1 MLKRFDL
8 KDFIHFAYLAVI
20 ALVLAAVMA
29 IFINTSIELLNYGL
43 NQSYQ
48 KTAFDYYVYL
58 FGISFIYLSICKP
71 LIKPAHVVQEQP
83 QCPDLPLLREEIEMV
98 YLISHLLD
106 EEPIWIT
113 RDSVLNM
120 NKCMASYLNDDTLF
134 EEIETRESMSM
145 LRHVLKASRLD
156 PENRVLANKR
166 VDLMVKELMAL
177 DRLNKEK

>member
-29 IFINTSIELLNYGL
+29 ILINTSIELLNDGL
-43 NQSYQ
+43 NQAYQ

-58 FGISFIYLSICKP
+58 FSISFIYLSICKP

>member
-29 IFINTSIELLNYGL
+29 ILINTSIELLNY
-43 NQSYQ
+43 YQ

-71 LIKPAHVVQEQP
+71 LIKPKHVVQEQP

-98 YLISHLLD
+98 YLISDLLGG
-106 EEPIWIT
+106 EPIWIT
-113 RDSVLNM
+113 SDSALNM
-120 NKCMASYLNDDTLF
+120 NKCMASYLNDDTIF

-156 PENRVLANKR
+156 TENQVLANRRLNQLIK
-166 VDLMVKELMAL
+166 KLMAL
-177 DRLNKEK
+177 DDMKK

>member
-29 IFINTSIELLNYGL
+29 ILINTAIELLNDGL
-43 NQSYQ
+43 NQAYQ

-58 FGISFIYLSICKP
+58 FSISFIYLSICKP

-98 YLISHLLD
+98 YLISYLLD
-106 EEPIWIT
+106 GEPIWIT
-113 RDSVLNM
+113 SDSVLNM

-145 LRHVLKASRLD
+145 VRHVLKASRLD
-156 PENRVLANKR
+156 TENRVLANRRLNQLIK
-166 VDLMVKELMAL
+166 KLMAL
-177 DRLNKEK
+177 DDMKK

>member
-1 MLKRFDL
+1 MLKKFDL

-29 IFINTSIELLNYGL
+29 ILINTAIELLNDGL
-43 NQSYQ
+43 NQAYQ

-58 FGISFIYLSICKP
+58 FSISFIYLSICKP

-83 QCPDLPLLREEIEMV
+83 QCPDLPTLREEIEMV

-120 NKCMASYLNDDTLF
+120 NKCMASYLNDDTIF

-156 PENRVLANKR
+156 PENRVLANRRLNK
-166 VDLMVKELMAL
+166 LIKKLMAL
-177 DRLNKEK
+177 DDMKK